1 MIDIFISPE
10 FADWVD
16 QELLEKSAISALNH
30 ESILDE
36 VELTIVVD
44 ADERLQELNHQFR
57 GIDAPTDVL
66 SFPADEFDPDTGLQY
81 LGDMMISFPTAKRQA
96 DEASVPVMD
105 ELQLLVIHGILH
117 LLGHDHAEKDEKE
130 RMWLAQT
137 EILGKLGINLFDLPE

>member
-10 FADWVD
+10 FADRVEK
-16 QELLEKSAISALNH
+16 ELLENAAISTLHH
-30 ESILDE
+30 ESIIEE

-44 ADERLQELNHQFR
+44 ADERLQELNRQFR

-66 SFPADEFDPDTGLQY
+66 SFPADEFDPDTGLHY
-81 LGDMMISFPTAKRQA
+81 LGDMMISYPTAERQA
-96 DEASVPVMD
+96 DEAGAPVLD

-117 LLGHDHAEKDEKE
+117 LLGHDHSEKDDKE

-137 EILGKLGINLFDLPE
+137 EILGKLGINQFDLPE